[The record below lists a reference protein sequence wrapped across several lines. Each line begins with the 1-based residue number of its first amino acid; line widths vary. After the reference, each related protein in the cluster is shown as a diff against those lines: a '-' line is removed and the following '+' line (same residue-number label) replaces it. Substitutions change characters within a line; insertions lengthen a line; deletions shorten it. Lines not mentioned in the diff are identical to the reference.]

1 MHISYNRAK
10 EWSSHF
16 TLLIKAILA
25 SKGPVVE
32 VGAGFFSTPLL
43 HWLCKSL
50 DKKLVTYENTQEFY
64 DFAKRFQSP
73 LHKIKFIENWD
84 AMDFETRWGVVFIDH
99 HPPERRGVDVIN
111 FKDTADYIVIHDTN
125 DSENKY
131 NYQMAW
137 PHFKYRYDWVAYKP
151 WASVVSNTV
160 DVSKWDNNVLNV

>member
-50 DKKLVTYENTQEFY
+50 
-64 DFAKRFQSP
+64 QSP